1 MPAIYTRTG
10 DKGDTGLFG
19 GSRVPKQGLRVEA
32 YGSVDEGN
40 AALGFAK
47 SLLPAGPWRE
57 RVHAIQQRMF
67 VLAAEL
73 ASDAQGAQ
81 RLGNTIGDA
90 DVSTLERLIDDCL
103 EITGPQRAFVVPGR
117 DQTSAAF
124 HSARTVLRRA
134 ERQVLRLAEAEE
146 VRSELIVYLNRL
158 SDAVYA
164 LARLCETWADQAR
177 IEAIVRSEVARAL
190 GEEPTGLGPEFGLAT
205 AKRMAEA
212 AEAKAAEIGVPIVF
226 AATDAAGHLLV
237 LHRMPEALLGS
248 IDIATNKAWTAAAFK
263 APSGDLGE
271 LARRDGPLFGL
282 GDTNGGRVVLLSG
295 GFPIFAGGC
304 LAGAIGVSGGTAEQ
318 DGTIAAAAMAVMTG
332 ENNED

>member
-47 SLLPAGPWRE
+47 SLLPAGSWRE

-124 HSARTVLRRA
+124 HTARTVLRRA
-134 ERQVLRLAEAEE
+134 ECQ
-146 VRSELIVYLNRL
+146 
-158 SDAVYA
+158 
-164 LARLCETWADQAR
+164 
-177 IEAIVRSEVARAL
+177 
-190 GEEPTGLGPEFGLAT
+190 
-205 AKRMAEA
+205 
-212 AEAKAAEIGVPIVF
+212 
-226 AATDAAGHLLV
+226 
-237 LHRMPEALLGS
+237 
-248 IDIATNKAWTAAAFK
+248 
-263 APSGDLGE
+263 
-271 LARRDGPLFGL
+271 
-282 GDTNGGRVVLLSG
+282 
-295 GFPIFAGGC
+295 
-304 LAGAIGVSGGTAEQ
+304 
-318 DGTIAAAAMAVMTG
+318 
-332 ENNED
+332 